1 MRAKT
6 MSAGYVA
13 AAVCLLCAALLPSA
27 DAGVDVDLGASVPL
41 GDSGRLF
48 FHISSRYFDYEPA
61 VVEHWGVRY
70 TNPDDLAVSLFISSH
85 SGRSPDVIFAL
96 RRQGLSWWDVGLRVG
111 IPMDTWFVPVVRDPG
126 PPYGNAYGHWKKHRE
141 NPKHIVVLR
150 DADVR
155 NLVAVRMAHE
165 YYGVPA
171 EEAMRWRSSTRNVRE
186 LMVREYEG
194 RHATYRAENGR
205 GNERSQGSGKSK
217 DKDKDKDKDNPGKG
231 HGRGR
236 DW

>member
-1 MRAKT
+1 MKT
-6 MSAGYVA
+6 RMISAGLVTA
-13 AAVCLLCAALLPSA
+13 TLCLLGVALAPAAG
-27 DAGVDVDLGASVPL
+27 AGVDVDLGASVPV
-41 GDSGRLF
+41 GDNGRLF
-48 FHISSRYFDYEPA
+48 FHISSRYFDFEPA

-70 TNPDDLAVSLFISSH
+70 TNPDDLAVSLFIANR
-85 SGRSPDVIFAL
+85 SGRSPDVVFAL

-111 IPMDTWFVPVVRDPG
+111 IPADAWFVPVQRDPG

-141 NPKHIVVLR
+141 NPKYMLVLR

-165 YYGVPA
+165 YYGVPVDD
-171 EEAMRWRSSTRNVRE
+171 AMRWRTSSHNVRE

-194 RHATYRAENGR
+194 RHSAKRAQNGR
-205 GNERSQGSGKSK
+205 GEDRGRGPGK
-217 DKDKDKDKDNPGKG
+217 DKDRDKGNHGKSHG
-231 HGRGR
+231 GGRGR